1 LQPPGV
7 CCTFCRS
14 SRSVLHVCHTSC
26 LLSIFRALPSCM
38 LRHVA
43 HLCVPMSALRRC
55 IYHRL
60 RGARPRGVVL
70 MRFGTHPPTHIHH
83 GSCIMGLHPTH
94 PTHRCFLCA
103 HEVATRPRR
112 ERTGKRV
119 ACCPARLHAPPLR
132 VILQPPRVILHLF
145 ISCSCVLCF
154 ALFLCVWALFCLLG
168 LCPPRGQDRR
178 RRPPKAVR

>member
-1 LQPPGV
+1 V
-7 CCTFCRS
+7 CCTFATPPAFYPF
-14 SRSVLHVCHTSC
+14 LGLCHHACCVTWRTC
-26 LLSIFRALPSCM
+26 ACPCPRYAAASITDCAARA
-38 LRHVA
+38 RVA
-43 HLCVPMSALRRC
+43 WCLCVLAR
-55 IYHRL
+55 I
-60 RGARPRGVVL
+60 RPRT
-70 MRFGTHPPTHIHH
+70 F
-83 GSCIMGLHPTH
+83 IMDHASWVYTPH